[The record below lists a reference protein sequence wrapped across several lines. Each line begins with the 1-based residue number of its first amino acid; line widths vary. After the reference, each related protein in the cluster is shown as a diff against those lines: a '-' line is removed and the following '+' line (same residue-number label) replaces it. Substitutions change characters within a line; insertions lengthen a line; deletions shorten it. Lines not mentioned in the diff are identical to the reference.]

1 MRDQM
6 QILVVCGAG
15 ASSTFVAQRVQK
27 AMRRHGVPYT
37 ARAGNQASLLHD
49 LDSADLILLGPH
61 LADSLEDIRGL
72 TEPAGTAVRLL
83 PADIYTDL
91 EGTSALA
98 LILEVLPVPDAA
110 DAAATRKGLS

>member
-1 MRDQM
+1 ME
-6 QILVVCGAG
+6 ILVVCGAG

-27 AMRRHGVPYT
+27 AMRLAGVPYT
-37 ARAGNQASLLHD
+37 VRAGNQASLLHD

-61 LADSLEDIRGL
+61 LADSLEDIQGL
-72 TEPAGTAVRLL
+72 TAPAGTAVRLL

-98 LILEVLPVPDAA
+98 LILEALPMPDAA
-110 DAAATRKGLS
+110 AAASTRKGLS